1 MEKLLL
7 NKEHIQQLAEK
18 NKKLDGLTLAMI
30 EGAAEIFL
38 GYNRLVKSMSFYD
51 ELERPICRVKD
62 LIGKRSPSI
71 LSTSPEGLDKQM
83 DFVLKVTPLEDAVR
97 GFLKKRQT

>member
-7 NKEHIQQLAEK
+7 NKQHIQQLAEK
-18 NKKLDGLTLAMI
+18 NKKLDGLTVAMI

-38 GYNRLVKSMSFYD
+38 VYNKLVKSMSFYD
-51 ELERPICRVKD
+51 ELERPVCRVKD

-71 LSTSPEGLDKQM
+71 LATSPEELDKQM
-83 DFVLKVTPLEDAVR
+83 DFISKVMPLDDAIR
-97 GFLKKRQT
+97 GFLKK